1 MLKKLAKYIRIQI
14 MPILLRI
21 NYQKRDII
29 FQVLT
34 EKPSLQT
41 KLEVFIGGNTY
52 VFEKIA
58 NNWVIT
64 NPVTDSED
72 PILFEAIAK
81 ALALRFRINT
91 SVIV

>member
-34 EKPSLQT
+34 EKPSLRS
-41 KLEVFIGGNTY
+41 KLEVFIGGKTY